1 MKNEQIKKIAVTA
14 MLTALAFLITFVF
27 RFKVGFLTFDFKDA
41 IISIASL
48 LYGPLYGISSAAIVA
63 LIELSV
69 SDTGIY
75 GLIMNFASSATF
87 ALALGTVYK
96 YKRSFAGAIIA
107 SITAVFSVTAVMMVA
122 NMIVTPFYT
131 GTTFG
136 DVVAMIPAMLLPFN
150 LTKAII
156 NATALLVIY
165 KPFTMAL
172 KKARLVKSSGSG
184 SYKFGVKSILLMV
197 VSILI
202 FIAAVLFLIFVMQ
215 GEFSL
220 FKTAS

>member
-1 MKNEQIKKIAVTA
+1 

-41 IISIASL
+41 IISIVSL
-48 LYGPLYGISSAAIVA
+48 LYGPLYGVSSAAIVA

-69 SDTGIY
+69 SDTGLY

-107 SITAVFSVTAVMMVA
+107 SVTAVFSVTAVMMLA

-131 GTTFG
+131 GATVG
-136 DVVAMIPAMLLPFN
+136 DVVAMIPALLLPFN

-172 KKARLVKSSGSG
+172 KKARLVKSNGEG
-184 SYKFGVKSILLMV
+184 SYKFGLRSILLMV
-197 VSILI
+197 ISILI
-202 FIAAVLFLIFVMQ
+202 FVGAVLFLIFALQ
-215 GEFSL
+215 GEFTL